1 MAEYAFK
8 HPLTQEVA
16 LGSQLRERRRQV
28 HAAVAR
34 AIERQDAEHLD
45 ERAAL
50 LAHHWE
56 EAGEALSAARWHR
69 RAARWVG
76 RTDFAAATHHWGR
89 VRALLRELPDDRE
102 AAALGIAAC
111 TQLLDMGW
119 RVGTGLDEARA
130 LLEEG
135 QTLADRD
142 RGSTRPSEPVDG
154 LCPCSRRCRRRG
166 GVSRAGDREP
176 ARGTRDR

>member
-1 MAEYAFK
+1 M
-8 HPLTQEVA
+8 
-16 LGSQLRERRRQV
+16 

-34 AIERQDAEHLD
+34 AIEQQDAEHLD

-69 RAARWVG
+69 RAAEWVG

-111 TQLLDMGW
+111 T
-119 RVGTGLDEARA
+119 TASEHGLARRHGA
-130 LLEEG
+130 
-135 QTLADRD
+135 
-142 RGSTRPSEPVDG
+142 
-154 LCPCSRRCRRRG
+154 RRG
-166 GVSRAGDREP
+166 ACAAGGRTERSR
-176 ARGTRDR
+176 TRSGIDAPT

>member
-16 LGSQLRERRRQV
+16 LGSQLQERRRQV

-69 RAARWVG
+69 RAAEWVG
-76 RTDFAAATHHWGR
+76 RTDFAAATHHWGGCAR
-89 VRALLRELPDDRE
+89 SRASFRTTASRRARHRRLRAPAEHE
-102 AAALGIAAC
+102 
-111 TQLLDMGW
+111 
-119 RVGTGLDEARA
+119 
-130 LLEEG
+130 
-135 QTLADRD
+135 LADRH
-142 RGSTRPSEPVDG
+142 GA
-154 LCPCSRRCRRRG
+154 RRSACACWKEG
-166 GVSRAGDREP
+166 QALANAIGDRRAP
-176 ARGTRDR
+176 S